1 MLAAEQALGK
11 RCRCLGASNR
21 VFFVVTELRASLLCR
36 ILPQSADMKEFAFI
50 HEHGTV
56 PDSLRA
62 VPFLESFNDAQLDDV
77 LNSSSYIQCE
87 EGDTIIKEGAV
98 DSRIYI
104 LLSGEVHVAKDGKT
118 LASIKRPGEV
128 FGELAVVNDD
138 RRSASVVAAKSS
150 VCLAVDQKFLQD
162 IKPREEHPAF
172 YAALY
177 EFIARVTAGRLQA
190 TSRRLAELELE
201 VKSLQAKLQEKSK
214 KNGGNGHGKTAA
226 VRVRRPVAKRKL
238 RPKPKRAARR

>member
-1 MLAAEQALGK
+1 
-11 RCRCLGASNR
+11 
-21 VFFVVTELRASLLCR
+21 
-36 ILPQSADMKEFAFI
+36 MKEFAFI
-50 HEHGTV
+50 HEHGAV
-56 PDSLRA
+56 PESLRA

-87 EGDTIIKEGAV
+87 QGDTIIKEGAV

-104 LLSGEVHVAKDGKT
+104 LLSGEVQVCKDGKT

-190 TSRRLAELELE
+190 TSRRLTELELE
-201 VKSLQAKLQEKSK
+201 VKSLQAKLAEKAK
-214 KNGGNGHGKTAA
+214 KNGGHGNGHGKPAA

>member
-1 MLAAEQALGK
+1 
-11 RCRCLGASNR
+11 
-21 VFFVVTELRASLLCR
+21 
-36 ILPQSADMKEFAFI
+36 MKEFAFI
-50 HEHGTV
+50 HEHGQV
-56 PDSLRA
+56 PESLRA
-62 VPFLESFNDAQLDDV
+62 VPFLESFNDDQLDDV

-87 EGDTIIKEGAV
+87 VGDTIIKEGAV

-104 LLSGEVHVAKDGKT
+104 LLNGEVQVCKDGKV

-138 RRSASVVAAKSS
+138 RRSASVVAATSA

-162 IKPREEHPAF
+162 IKPREEDPAF

-190 TSRRLAELELE
+190 TSRRLGELELE
-201 VKSLQAKLQEKSK
+201 VKALQAKLAEKPK
-214 KNGGNGHGKTAA
+214 KSGGSNGGQTKPVAT
-226 VRVRRPVAKRKL
+226 RVRRPVAKRKL
-238 RPKPKRAARR
+238 PPKTKRTTTRR